1 MKVQLFVV
9 GIGDETIP
17 KDLKALAL
25 NKNENVFSSPSDANR
40 DLLVNRIRQITAAK
54 CAVKQ

>member
-1 MKVQLFVV
+1 MDVFVV

-17 KDLKALAL
+17 KDLNALAM
-25 NKNENVFSSPSDANR
+25 NKKENVFSSPSDANR

-54 CAVKQ
+54 CGVLR